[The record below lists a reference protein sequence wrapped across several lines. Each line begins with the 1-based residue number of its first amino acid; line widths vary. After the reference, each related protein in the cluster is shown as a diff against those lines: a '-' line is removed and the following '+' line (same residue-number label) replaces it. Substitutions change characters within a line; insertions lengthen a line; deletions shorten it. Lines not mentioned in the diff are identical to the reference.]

1 MSRRGW
7 STGAFRGSAML
18 AALGLVL
25 SMTAHAQQS
34 MDASQVP
41 QPGQDIA
48 DPTQAATDADPPA
61 QVVRLSVVQGN
72 VSVEPA
78 SINEFSPAEVNY
90 PLTTGD
96 RVWTDY
102 DALSELQAGQLTV
115 RMAQTTDLTV
125 TAMTDTLA
133 QFGLGQGSVHL
144 RTYQLDPG
152 TTTELDTPNVAV
164 TVIAKG
170 DVRVDVDPGGDWT
183 VVTVF
188 SGVAEVDGNGL
199 QQTVGEGQ
207 ALRVSGS
214 NPVSGQWV
222 ARPQA
227 HDTLDAFSSQRDQA
241 YGAGEAAEQNYL
253 SADTVGGAELEQYGS
268 WLPEAD
274 YGAVWFPAS
283 VPASWQPYC
292 YGRWTWV
299 APWGW
304 TWVEAEPWGFAPF
317 HYGRWAIF
325 GGRWGW
331 VPGPPVVHPVY
342 APALVVFVHPG
353 SGAAAW
359 FPLGPNEPYAP
370 WYHASTLYLNR
381 VNASGL
387 YNRNVNQVRTVYD
400 TANRNVYA
408 DPLGA
413 RRQFENRA
421 AGTVAV
427 SQGSFASGKPVRSSL
442 LHLEPT
448 QLASAPMIAH
458 PVVSPERTMVAPGR
472 AHAFPSRLARPTLIS
487 HQERPIS
494 NEQQLPQVRAAQ
506 GPPAPVERRGN
517 NAATARQPSNEVN
530 QIEYRNNAQRNG
542 EVNQPAESQA
552 NTQQRA
558 PAPAAQSQMPPSQ
571 PTYQNRP
578 AYAGQPN
585 QPVTPPSNANRT
597 APSPGNQPQTRPRPP
612 AYPGAITLGGTQPS
626 QPTGQ
631 QPMTVRG
638 GEGAPHAIHG
648 TEELPQAGAPSPRV
662 EMQNE
667 GPHQQLYNRAVP
679 PPTRPS
685 FEQQRQ
691 AIQNSDPGRP
701 LSPQQLNNLRENRP
715 VGQPQMPEAAPHP
728 APGPPPPRSAPELQ
742 RSAPESQRNSSP
754 PQQPRSENRH

>member
-1 MSRRGW
+1 MSRRGLN
-7 STGAFRGSAML
+7 TGAIRGPAML

-25 SMTAHAQQS
+25 SVAAVAQQPG
-34 MDASQVP
+34 DGSQGP
-41 QPGQDIA
+41 PPGQDSI
-48 DPTQAATDADPPA
+48 DQTQVSPDADPPT
-61 QVVRLSVVQGN
+61 QVGRLSVVQGN

-78 SINEFSPAEVNY
+78 SVNQFSPAEVNY

-96 RVWTDY
+96 RLWTDY
-102 DALSELQAGQLTV
+102 DALAEVEAGQLSV
-115 RMAQTTDLTV
+115 RMSQTTDLTV

-144 RTYQLDPG
+144 RTYALEPG

-164 TVIAKG
+164 TVLATG
-170 DVRVDVDPGGDWT
+170 DVRVDVDPSGEWT

-207 ALRVSGS
+207 ALRLSGV

-222 ARPQA
+222 SRPQV
-227 HDTLDAFSSQRDQA
+227 HDALDSFSSQRDQS
-241 YGAGEAAEQNYL
+241 YNAGEVAEQNYL
-253 SADTVGGAELEQYGS
+253 NVDTVGGADLQQYGS
-268 WLPEAD
+268 WSPEED

-283 VPASWQPYC
+283 VPSGWQPYC

-304 TWVEAEPWGFAPF
+304 TWIDAAPWGFAPF

-353 SGAAAW
+353 NGSTAW

-370 WYHASTLYLNR
+370 WYHSSTLYRNR
-381 VNASGL
+381 VNASNL

-400 TANRNVYA
+400 TTNRNVYV
-408 DPLGA
+408 DPLGP

-427 SQGSFASGKPVRSSL
+427 SQASFASGQPVRSAQV
-442 LHLEPT
+442 HVQPG

-458 PVVSPERTMVAPGR
+458 PMVTPERTMVAPSR
-472 AHAFPSRLARPTLIS
+472 AHAFPARLGRPTLAS
-487 HQERPIS
+487 RQEQPIAS
-494 NEQQLPQVRAAQ
+494 QQLPQIATPT

-517 NAATARQPSNEVN
+517 NAGAQPSNQVN
-530 QIEYRNNAQRNG
+530 QIEYRNAHSG
-542 EVNQPAESQA
+542 EANQQAESQSNTDQNKPVTEAQPQAPPATPPTQLTNQNRAANAGQASQQTTQAA
-552 NTQQRA
+552 NTSRA
-558 PAPAAQSQMPPSQ
+558 PASA
-571 PTYQNRP
+571 
-578 AYAGQPN
+578 
-585 QPVTPPSNANRT
+585 
-597 APSPGNQPQTRPRPP
+597 NQPQPKPTT
-612 AYPGAITLGGTQPS
+612 YPGAITLGAQPS
-626 QPTGQ
+626 QQTGQ
-631 QPMTVRG
+631 QPMAIKGGENGVRG
-638 GEGAPHAIHG
+638 
-648 TEELPQAGAPSPRV
+648 TEQLPRTSSSTPSV

-667 GPHQQLYNRAVP
+667 GPQQQLYNRAVP

-685 FEQQRQ
+685 FDQQRQ

-701 LSPQQLNNLRENRP
+701 LSPQQLDNLRENRP
-715 VGQPQMPEAAPHP
+715 VGQPQMQEAAPHP
-728 APGPPPPRSAPELQ
+728 APAPPPRSEPAP
-742 RSAPESQRNSSP
+742 QRNGS
-754 PQQPRSENRH
+754 PQQQRH

>member
-1 MSRRGW
+1 MPAILASLSVLMCMEPKGVLMRTLSPLPCLLWEISQPARSTQAAAARTDNRSAFIGLSWFIIRGPLAESVGRGNTPAHGRIRRWQETGSVNQGFASVMRGQLLEAASFCCRPGYTSSATPSAGRMVMSRRGW

-25 SMTAHAQQS
+25 SMTAQAQQP

-48 DPTQAATDADPPA
+48 DPTQAVTDADPPA

-241 YGAGEAAEQNYL
+241 
-253 SADTVGGAELEQYGS
+253 
-268 WLPEAD
+268 
-274 YGAVWFPAS
+274 
-283 VPASWQPYC
+283 
-292 YGRWTWV
+292 
-299 APWGW
+299 
-304 TWVEAEPWGFAPF
+304 
-317 HYGRWAIF
+317 
-325 GGRWGW
+325 
-331 VPGPPVVHPVY
+331 
-342 APALVVFVHPG
+342 
-353 SGAAAW
+353 
-359 FPLGPNEPYAP
+359 
-370 WYHASTLYLNR
+370 
-381 VNASGL
+381 
-387 YNRNVNQVRTVYD
+387 
-400 TANRNVYA
+400 
-408 DPLGA
+408 
-413 RRQFENRA
+413 
-421 AGTVAV
+421 
-427 SQGSFASGKPVRSSL
+427 
-442 LHLEPT
+442 
-448 QLASAPMIAH
+448 
-458 PVVSPERTMVAPGR
+458 
-472 AHAFPSRLARPTLIS
+472 
-487 HQERPIS
+487 
-494 NEQQLPQVRAAQ
+494 
-506 GPPAPVERRGN
+506 
-517 NAATARQPSNEVN
+517 
-530 QIEYRNNAQRNG
+530 
-542 EVNQPAESQA
+542 
-552 NTQQRA
+552 
-558 PAPAAQSQMPPSQ
+558 
-571 PTYQNRP
+571 
-578 AYAGQPN
+578 
-585 QPVTPPSNANRT
+585 
-597 APSPGNQPQTRPRPP
+597 
-612 AYPGAITLGGTQPS
+612 
-626 QPTGQ
+626 
-631 QPMTVRG
+631 
-638 GEGAPHAIHG
+638 
-648 TEELPQAGAPSPRV
+648 
-662 EMQNE
+662 
-667 GPHQQLYNRAVP
+667 
-679 PPTRPS
+679 
-685 FEQQRQ
+685 
-691 AIQNSDPGRP
+691 
-701 LSPQQLNNLRENRP
+701 
-715 VGQPQMPEAAPHP
+715 
-728 APGPPPPRSAPELQ
+728 
-742 RSAPESQRNSSP
+742 
-754 PQQPRSENRH
+754 